1 MIVTEDGRFW
11 GHKGVNLKLIK
22 KAVRINLNK
31 GRYVYGGSTI
41 TQQLMKN
48 LFLVRQKTMSR
59 KVEEALLAMA
69 VERVVPKRRLLELY
83 VNVIEFGP
91 QIYGISSAS
100 RFYFDSKPNE
110 LTPIEGAFIASI
122 KPKPSEGPRLARR
135 KRFKGWWHHRLIE
148 VMGWLEEGG
157 YITPLERARAFPY
170 YPRFRG
176 PVLSAKAPPKAVE
189 GKTALRS
196 DPAIWPGRQ
205 LALAAPPVF
214 HAGR

>member
-1 MIVTEDGRFW
+1 
-11 GHKGVNLKLIK
+11 
-22 KAVRINLNK
+22 
-31 GRYVYGGSTI
+31 
-41 TQQLMKN
+41 
-48 LFLVRQKTMSR
+48 MSR
-59 KVEEALLAMA
+59 KVEEAILAMA
-69 VERVVPKRRLLELY
+69 AERVVSKRRLLELY

-91 QIYGISSAS
+91 EIYGISSAS
-100 RFYFDSKPNE
+100 RFYFDSQPSQ

-176 PVLSAKAPPKAVE
+176 PVLSASARPKAAT
-189 GKTALRS
+189 GKTARWG
-196 DPAIWPGRQ
+196 DPAFWPGRQ
-205 LALAAPPVF
+205 MAAIGPPR
-214 HAGR
+214 APTLP